1 MFRKS
6 FKGAKIEW
14 SVNLLEKEVISDKL
28 ITLLLGEGVK
38 GVEGAG
44 EVTFEGFAGFNDLS
58 HDFVSLFV

>member
-6 FKGAKIEW
+6 YKGAKNEW

-44 EVTFEGFAGFNDLS
+44 EVAFEGFAGFDDLS